1 MGAPVRF
8 EDLVGHPRARS
19 GDLVRVKD
27 DAGILP
33 AASVHRF
40 LLARGAHVR
49 GRQDSRYGYGVSK
62 LLSMLVP
69 LDTLAGWPQA
79 PDPSWLQVLGLLI
92 GLPLLVM
99 VVVIALAKVFNAA
112 GKGDAHQ
119 EVTEP
124 VWVGGRPE
132 QKTEAPAAIEGGE
145 APSES
150 GGAGARW

>member
-1 MGAPVRF
+1 M
-8 EDLVGHPRARS
+8 GHPRARS
-19 GDLVRVKD
+19 GDLVSVKD

-69 LDTLAGWPQA
+69 LDTLAGWPPA

-92 GLPLLVM
+92 GLPLLVI
-99 VVVIALAKVFNAA
+99 VVVIALAKIFNAA

-132 QKTEAPAAIEGGE
+132 QKTESPAAIEGGQ
-145 APSES
+145 ASES

>member
-1 MGAPVRF
+1 M
-8 EDLVGHPRARS
+8 L
-19 GDLVRVKD
+19 
-27 DAGILP
+27 
-33 AASVHRF
+33 
-40 LLARGAHVR
+40 R

-69 LDTLAGWPQA
+69 LDTLAGWPPA

-99 VVVIALAKVFNAA
+99 VVVIAIAKISNAA
-112 GKGDAHQ
+112 GKGDAHE

-132 QKTEAPAAIEGGE
+132 QKTESPAAIESGE